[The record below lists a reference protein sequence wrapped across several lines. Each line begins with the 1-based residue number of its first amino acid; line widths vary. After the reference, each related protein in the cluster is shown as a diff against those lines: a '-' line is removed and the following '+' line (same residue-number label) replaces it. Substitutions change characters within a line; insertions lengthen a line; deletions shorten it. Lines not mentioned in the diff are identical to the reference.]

1 VELER
6 RALSGVSA
14 AGWRGRA
21 QIVGAVLA
29 LGALL
34 TGCFSYDA
42 APDKAQIFND
52 RDVAVR
58 VQISGTELAVDLRAR
73 SGWISRDEKCV
84 GTGVVILDAAGAEL
98 AAYDGAVCPSTVIA
112 LHSDGRIVVEDGN
125 TVRVPIEPS
134 PGA

>member
-1 VELER
+1 MER
-6 RALSGVSA
+6 RALSGVRA

-21 QIVGAVLA
+21 QIVDAVLA

-42 APDKAQIFND
+42 APPGPWIFND
-52 RDVAVR
+52 RYEPVVVQLTGTDRTIDVP
-58 VQISGTELAVDLRAR
+58 AR
-73 SGWISRDEKCV
+73 YHRTIPDKGCQGD
-84 GTGVVILDAAGAEL
+84 GVVITAKDGTEL

-125 TVRVPIEPS
+125 TVRVPLEPS